1 MASRQRSLS
10 FATSPTLRAAA
21 LLACLCLRGLPA
33 WSQDWPQGP
42 VRLVVPFDAGSTPD
56 LAARAIGERLA
67 ARLHQPFVV
76 ENKSGAAGNIG
87 TDAIAK
93 ASPDGR
99 TIGVSIAGPLGV
111 NALLFKKLP
120 YDPAKDLAP
129 ITIAVSQ
136 PSVLVVGKKL
146 EGTDAKALASNM
158 KGAKLTFASIGAGS
172 ISHLGM
178 AALATQGGADAVH
191 IPYRGS
197 GAAVTAVLAGEVD
210 MALLPAAAVMPHV
223 KAGKLWA
230 LAVASPARSPS
241 LPNVPTLAESG
252 LPAIQADAWIGF
264 VAPARTPDAVV
275 KALQNQITQILAEPA
290 MVEKFRAQ
298 YMDPAGG
305 SPDGMRKQ
313 IGADIARWKPVIEA
327 NRIALD

>member
-1 MASRQRSLS
+1 MASDTRSIFFTAFPS
-10 FATSPTLRAAA
+10 IRAAA
-21 LLACLCLRGLPA
+21 ALACLCLAGLPA

-120 YDPAKDLAP
+120 YDPARDLAP

-146 EGTDAKALASNM
+146 ESADAKALASTM

-178 AALATQGGADAVH
+178 AALAAQGGADAVH

-197 GAAVTAVLAGEVD
+197 GAAVTALLSGEVD

-230 LAVASPARSPS
+230 LAVASPTRSPS
-241 LPNVPTLAESG
+241 LPHVPTLAESG
-252 LPAIQADAWIGF
+252 LPAIKADAWIAF
-264 VAPARTPDAVV
+264 VAPARTPDAVL
-275 KALQNQITQILAEPA
+275 KTLHSQIAQILAEPA
-290 MVEKFRAQ
+290 MVERLRAQ

-305 SPDGMRKQ
+305 SPEDMRKQ
-313 IGADIARWKPVIEA
+313 LGADIARWKPVIEA